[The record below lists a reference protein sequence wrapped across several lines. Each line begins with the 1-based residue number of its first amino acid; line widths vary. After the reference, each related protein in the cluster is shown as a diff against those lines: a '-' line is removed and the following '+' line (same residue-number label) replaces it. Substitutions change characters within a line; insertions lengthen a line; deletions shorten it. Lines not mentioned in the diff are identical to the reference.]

1 MKKAVIKRIL
11 VIGTAC
17 LLLGCGKSG
26 ESREAEKPKTEMS
39 EDEEVEK
46 EEETE
51 YKTIGKESEDAYK
64 FLLTNQTGDEITGFA
79 IKASASQETSQDLLE
94 EGMKIEKE
102 ETVCVYYTPEK
113 SDAEQ
118 GAEAKV
124 TYDISLSYADG
135 HVVEIVGLGLEN
147 MEEAKLCFEDE
158 VGFVK
163 YKKDGSEEVSTKET
177 ALALKAQ
184 KEAQEAAAAQAQKEK
199 EEAEQAAAQAQ
210 AEAAAQA
217 QQQYYEPEYSPAYD
231 QPVDYGGGGQN
242 VSQSGEGC
250 LTDPV
255 TNPGYAPVDQTG
267 EGCLTDPVMNPN
279 YDPGS

>member
-1 MKKAVIKRIL
+1 MKKAVIKGIL
-11 VIGTAC
+11 VIGAAC
-17 LLLGCGKSG
+17 LIFGCGKK
-26 ESREAEKPKTEMS
+26 EEAQEAEKSKTEMS
-39 EDEEVEK
+39 EDKEVEK

-64 FLLTNQTGDEITGFA
+64 LLLTNQTGDEITGFA
-79 IKASASQETSQDLLE
+79 IKVSSSQEASQNLLE

-113 SDAEQ
+113 SDEKQ
-118 GAEAKV
+118 GTEVKV
-124 TYDISLSYADG
+124 TYDFSLSYTDG
-135 HVVEIVGLGLEN
+135 HVVEITGLGLED

-199 EEAEQAAAQAQ
+199 EEAEQAAAQAE

-217 QQQYYEPEYSPAYD
+217 QQQYYEPEYSPEYN
-231 QPVDYGGGGQN
+231 QTVDYGGGDQN
-242 VSQSGEGC
+242 VNQSGEGC

-255 TNPGYAPVDQTG
+255 INPGYGSVDQTG
-267 EGCLTDPVMNPN
+267 EGCLTDPVINPN